1 MSVHVVYTR
10 PQQVLNNTVINKETA
25 TIAQMT
31 KTDMEMRVMAD
42 SAIASS
48 ANNPSIKDYL
58 EAEDAAG
65 FNLIHMDN
73 TIIVTSD
80 A

>member
-10 PQQVLNNTVINKETA
+10 PMQVVNGVVVNKESA
-25 TIAQMT
+25 TIHQMANAT
-31 KTDMEMRVMAD
+31 MEMRVVPD
-42 SAIASS
+42 SDVPNS
-48 ANNPSIKDYL
+48 ANNPNIKDYVI
-58 EAEDAAG
+58 AEDASG
-65 FNLIHMDN
+65 FNVVHMDN